1 MSGSSLVTSSS
12 QFSVFISPTC
22 CVWRGWS
29 FHHLA
34 PGTVLSWFSSSL
46 TSASESLV
54 FNLLLQSVLSPG
66 VISLDCITLHFICL
80 LLIPMFFPLVLTFL
94 WALTPFFSCEC
105 NISIWVANRPFKLN
119 VSRVEPCFYFLFCF
133 YTPVRHTYPG
143 LVVLEGLC
151 LHSIPGGLVKKTYFI
166 LLQHFSD
173 CKSGKTVSLGKL
185 IMGTAELCAWIRD
198 ERRKTEGI
206 FQFLV
211 DSQWQV
217 NLVPMVFIETLALW
231 CRLH

>member
-1 MSGSSLVTSSS
+1 MLHKAHRDIDHLLSFYVSERSFLSS
-12 QFSVFISPTC
+12 Q
-22 CVWRGWS
+22 
-29 FHHLA
+29 HL
-34 PGTVLSWFSSSL
+34 
-46 TSASESLV
+46 
-54 FNLLLQSVLSPG
+54 
-66 VISLDCITLHFICL
+66 
-80 LLIPMFFPLVLTFL
+80 
-94 WALTPFFSCEC
+94 
-105 NISIWVANRPFKLN
+105 
-119 VSRVEPCFYFLFCF
+119 YFLFCF

-211 DSQWQV
+211 DSQ
-217 NLVPMVFIETLALW
+217 
-231 CRLH
+231 